1 MNRSFKRT
9 AFFYIIYCNNINV
22 FTLTFDQ
29 FNGSL
34 QNKSNYY
41 RLNFLTIVHFS
52 QLYYFEYILAIF

>member
-41 RLNFLTIVHFS
+41 RLNFFNNSAFQSIVLF
-52 QLYYFEYILAIF
+52 